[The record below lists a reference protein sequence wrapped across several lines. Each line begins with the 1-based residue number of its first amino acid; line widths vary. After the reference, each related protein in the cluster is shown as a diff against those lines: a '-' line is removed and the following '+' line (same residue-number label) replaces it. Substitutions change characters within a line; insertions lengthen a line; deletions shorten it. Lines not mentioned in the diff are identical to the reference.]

1 MFEMLT
7 DRVGKSLRNLSG
19 RGRISE
25 SNVREA
31 MDGVRTALLEADV
44 HHEVVD
50 SFCEEVV
57 TEALGREVTKSLKPG
72 EEMIGVVH
80 DKLVELMGPD
90 PSPPMW
96 VEPGPT
102 IVMLCGLQG
111 SGKTTT
117 CGKLA
122 ARWKNEGRKVL
133 VAAADLQRPAAVEQ
147 LQTVVQG
154 VESTGRGS
162 GQVAFHGEPE
172 RCAEFGRA
180 VGEAVTV
187 CRNAINRARDEGHD
201 VVLLDTAGRLH
212 VDDELMGELEAIRT
226 AVRPH
231 RILLVV
237 DAMSGQDAVDSARA
251 FHQRLEVDGVI
262 LSKFDSDARGGAALS
277 VRRVTGAPIVHLGV
291 GEHSDQL
298 EDFHAERVAG
308 RILGMGDV
316 VSLVEKARDEVDE
329 AEAQKMA
336 VKLAEGRM
344 TMDDFLSQI
353 KAIRRMG
360 PIKQLLGMLP
370 GMGAALK
377 DMPIDEKQF
386 DRVEAIIGSMT
397 KSERS
402 EPDRIERS
410 RAKRIAAGS
419 GTARD
424 EVSRLMKQFDGM
436 SQMAKSMLGPDGTPR
451 EQPAIPG
458 LPGVGKGN
466 TQIKSR
472 RAGAKRGK
480 GKKRR

>member
-1 MFEMLT
+1 
-7 DRVGKSLRNLSG
+7 
-19 RGRISE
+19 
-25 SNVREA
+25 
-31 MDGVRTALLEADV
+31 
-44 HHEVVD
+44 
-50 SFCEEVV
+50 
-57 TEALGREVTKSLKPG
+57 
-72 EEMIGVVH
+72 
-80 DKLVELMGPD
+80 
-90 PSPPMW
+90 
-96 VEPGPT
+96 
-102 IVMLCGLQG
+102 
-111 SGKTTT
+111 
-117 CGKLA
+117 
-122 ARWKNEGRKVL
+122 
-133 VAAADLQRPAAVEQ
+133 
-147 LQTVVQG
+147 
-154 VESTGRGS
+154 
-162 GQVAFHGEPE
+162 
-172 RCAEFGRA
+172 
-180 VGEAVTV
+180 
-187 CRNAINRARDEGHD
+187 
-201 VVLLDTAGRLH
+201 
-212 VDDELMGELEAIRT
+212 MGELEAIRT

-397 KSERS
+397 K
-402 EPDRIERS
+402 PNGPNP
-410 RAKRIAAGS
+410 IASNVTGQTNRRRQWNRPRRGLAF
-419 GTARD
+419 D
-424 EVSRLMKQFDGM
+424 EAV
-436 SQMAKSMLGPDGTPR
+436 
-451 EQPAIPG
+451 
-458 LPGVGKGN
+458 
-466 TQIKSR
+466 
-472 RAGAKRGK
+472 
-480 GKKRR
+480 

>member
-90 PSPPMW
+90 ASPPMW

-162 GQVAFHGEPE
+162 GQVAFYGEPE

-212 VDDELMGELEAIRT
+212 VDDELMGELEAIRN

-237 DAMSGQDAVDSARA
+237 DAMSGQDAVDSART

-298 EDFHAERVAG
+298 EDFHAERIV
-308 RILGMGDV
+308 GMGDGVSV
-316 VSLVEKARDEVDE
+316 VETARDEVDE

-353 KAIRRMG
+353 KSIRRMG

-397 KSERS
+397 KHERTD
-402 EPDRIERS
+402 PDRIERS

-424 EVSRLMKQFDGM
+424 EVSRLMKQFDSM

-458 LPGVGKGN
+458 MPGVGKGN